1 MADLGWIIF
10 EALIVIIA
18 IGMYG
23 YSLVEKVNEV
33 EEW

>member
-1 MADLGWIIF
+1 MANFGWIIL
-10 EALIVIIA
+10 EAIIVIVA

-33 EEW
+33 DE

>member
-1 MADLGWIIF
+1 MAEFGWIIL
-10 EALIVIIA
+10 EAIIVIVA

-33 EEW
+33 ED